1 LKQSVV
7 FTDLDGTL
15 LDHATYSWEPALPAL
30 RLLHD
35 RQIPLVCC
43 SSKTRTEIKYYRRP
57 LDNRD
62 PFVTENGGGIFIPE
76 GYFDLSTLPPNLVRI
91 GEPGYVVIR
100 LGAQYQHLRQAVE
113 ELRAEGFALTG
124 FGDMTVAEVAELT
137 GLPLDQA
144 AMAKERDFDE
154 PFIFKGNS
162 AEADKLSVQIR
173 SKGFHS
179 TKGAFFHILGN
190 SDKGVAVEILVSLYR
205 KKLGEIVIIALG
217 DSLNDLP
224 MLQRADYPVVVKK
237 FDGSHDQNLN
247 LPHLTK
253 THGIGPAGW
262 NEAIISL
269 LDGLLYP
276 P

>member
-1 LKQSVV
+1 MKQSVV

-43 SSKTRTEIKYYRRP
+43 SSKTKAEIEYYRRL

-76 GYFDLSTLPPNLVRI
+76 GYFDLSALPPDLVTSR
-91 GEPGYVVIR
+91 EPGYVVIR
-100 LGAQYQHLRQAVE
+100 LGAPYQSLRQVVAA
-113 ELRAEGFALTG
+113 LRAEGFAITG

-154 PFIFKGNS
+154 PFIFKGS
-162 AEADKLSVQIR
+162 AAEGQALAAKIR
-173 SKGFHS
+173 AKGLRT
-179 TKGAFFHILGN
+179 TKGVFCHLLGD
-190 SDKGVAVEILVSLYR
+190 SDKGVAVAILAALYR
-205 KKLGEIVIIALG
+205 KKYGEIFVIALG

-224 MLQRADYPVVVKK
+224 MLQHADYPVAIRKP
-237 FDGSHDQNLN
+237 DGRYEPRLVLPNL
-247 LPHLTK
+247 LK
-253 THGIGPAGW
+253 TEGIGPAGW
-262 NEAIISL
+262 NEAIFHRCGGSE
-269 LDGLLYP
+269 
-276 P
+276 